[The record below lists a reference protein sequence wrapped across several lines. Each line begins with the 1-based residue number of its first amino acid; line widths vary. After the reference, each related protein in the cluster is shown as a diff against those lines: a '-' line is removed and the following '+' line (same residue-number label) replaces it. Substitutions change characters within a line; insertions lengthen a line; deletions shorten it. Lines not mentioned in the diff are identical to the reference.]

1 MLGSEV
7 SAVPG
12 VLTSA
17 QGGKPDAQCLVGLIR
32 RSRLDLSSEKRLQE
46 DLAGVLER
54 SNVVFARETRLNA
67 EDIPDFFLPGGI
79 VIECKMR
86 GKARKIDVYHQLER
100 YAQHDQVEAIILA
113 TNLSIGLPSSLC
125 GKPLYFASLS
135 AGWI

>member
-1 MLGSEV
+1 MNGGLVAMQEV
-7 SAVPG
+7 RPEAHS
-12 VLTSA
+12 
-17 QGGKPDAQCLVGLIR
+17 LVGLIR

-46 DLAGVLER
+46 DLAEALKRNHVPFE
-54 SNVVFARETRLNA
+54 RETRLNA
-67 EDIPDFFLPGGI
+67 EDIPDFLLPGGI

-86 GKARKIDVYHQLER
+86 GKARKIDVFHQLER
-100 YAQHDQVEAIILA
+100 YAKHDQVKVIILA